1 MTLKKNLITLVIID
15 DHPLFRQGVG
25 DILSLEDDFAVLGY
39 ASNGNDGLELIL
51 SQTPD
56 VAIVDVN
63 LPGMNGQALATR
75 VALARIK
82 TRLILLT
89 AYDDT
94 QQRLYAMR
102 LGVSAYC
109 TKDVQPAQLV
119 EIIRGVH
126 QGNFYVN
133 GQRYTADELR
143 RWINAED
150 GNGSVDLTAESEII
164 EPLSPREMEVLT
176 YLTQGYSNKEI
187 AQSLGISHQTVK
199 NHVTAV
205 MRKIGVGD
213 RTQAA
218 LYALKRGWVHLHKI
232 HKE

>member
-1 MTLKKNLITLVIID
+1 MVINNQKISLVIID

-25 DILSLEDDFAVLGY
+25 DILSLEDDFVILGY
-39 ASNGNDGLELIL
+39 SSNGPDGLKLIL
-51 SQTPD
+51 STNPD

-75 VALARIK
+75 VALAKVK

-89 AYDDT
+89 AYDDNL
-94 QQRLYAMR
+94 QRLYAMR

-109 TKDVQPAQLV
+109 TKDVQPEQLL
-119 EIIRGVH
+119 EIIRGVYR
-126 QGNFYVN
+126 GYYYVS
-133 GQRYTADELR
+133 GQKLTASELQ
-143 RWINAED
+143 RWLNAED
-150 GNGSVDLTAESEII
+150 GEEIVDLPVENEMI
-164 EPLSPREMEVLT
+164 ETLSPREMEVLT

-218 LYALKRGWVHLHKI
+218 LYALKRGWVQLHKTF
-232 HKE
+232 EE